1 MCRLDEAAF
10 VVALGVAEDDF
21 GVLLDPVDHQEAEDE
36 DDDAESEEAAVKSR
50 RRFQENATW

>member
-10 VVALGVAEDDF
+10 VVALGVAEDDV

-36 DDDAESEEAAVKSR
+36 DDDAESEEAAVQSR
-50 RRFQENATW
+50 RRFQENTTW

>member
-50 RRFQENATW
+50 RRFQENAT